1 MATAVILDNIKGK
14 TESIFPIDY
23 SIVEVRDLNVNT
35 LILDDLK
42 NKTER
47 IFPIDYSLV
56 EIKDLSVNTLITEVL
71 PFRVKFTAIQIQAIG
86 LGNTPGIGL
95 QVIGY
100 SNYIL

>member
-1 MATAVILDNIKGK
+1 MATAI
-14 TESIFPIDY
+14 
-23 SIVEVRDLNVNT
+23 
-35 LILDDLK
+35 ILDDLQ

-47 IFPIDYSLV
+47 IFPIDYPLV
-56 EIKDLSVNTLITEVL
+56 QIEDLRINSVITEVL

-86 LGNTPGIGL
+86 LGNTPAIPL

>member
-1 MATAVILDNIKGK
+1 MATSV
-14 TESIFPIDY
+14 
-23 SIVEVRDLNVNT
+23 
-35 LILDDLK
+35 ILDDLQ

-47 IFPIDYSLV
+47 IFPIDYSIVQV
-56 EIKDLSVNTLITEVL
+56 EDFTRKTVITEVL

-86 LGNTPGIGL
+86 LGNTPAIPL

>member
-1 MATAVILDNIKGK
+1 MATAI
-14 TESIFPIDY
+14 
-23 SIVEVRDLNVNT
+23 
-35 LILDDLK
+35 ILDDLQ

-47 IFPIDYSLV
+47 IFTIDYAV
-56 EIKDLSVNTLITEVL
+56 VKVKDFTRKTVITEVL

-86 LGNTPGIGL
+86 LGNTPAIPL